1 MKVGRG
7 MYFFKRKKGAC
18 FSLEQLAVAVGTK
31 GGSSRFGKKEDVG
44 EHMYTWVLSGAASSL
59 AESALGLAELCAPW
73 DQLEVI
79 LHAFL

>member
-1 MKVGRG
+1 MPVSPWSSLQLQWEQKEEAAGLGR
-7 MYFFKRKKGAC
+7 RKMW
-18 FSLEQLAVAVGTK
+18 
-31 GGSSRFGKKEDVG
+31 G